1 MFKFEELVLEQL
13 ILELRFENGYLYL
26 DNCGKTFREI
36 IKRYTGIKEETV
48 NVNEAKLVLPED
60 EIFLK
65 FSPTNFNLSQNYPS
79 NLNTVC
85 EFGDF
90 SYEIVM
96 KNFGIDAFTRV
107 GNRFIYTLKVGSVEE
122 ATELLK
128 KTGFFNVSEEKK
140 SKIGATL
147 KDPGVK
153 FTIVRDDGIGYIV
166 NIAYFNRKYEVKL
179 PKPVTAKY
187 DMTKFSETGLTID
200 IDYHTLKPVDRGAL
214 VVSDLLKKNKKNIE
228 FIIKELFN

>member
-1 MFKFEELVLEQL
+1 M
-13 ILELRFENGYLYL
+13 ELRFENGYLYL
-26 DNCGKTFREI
+26 DNCGKTWREI
-36 IKRYTGIKEETV
+36 IKRYPNIREDTV
-48 NVNEAKLVLPED
+48 NVQEAKLVFPEE
-60 EIFLK
+60 EISLK
-65 FSPTNFNLSQNYPS
+65 FSPTNFVLAQNYPS
-79 NLNTVC
+79 SLNPIC
-85 EFGDF
+85 EFGEL
-90 SYEIVM
+90 SYEIAM
-96 KNFGIDAFTRV
+96 KNLGIDAFTRI

-128 KTGFFNVSEEKK
+128 NTGFFNVSEEKK
-140 SKIGATL
+140 AKIGTTL

-153 FTIVRDDGIGYIV
+153 FTIVRDDGIGYVINV
-166 NIAYFNRKYEVKL
+166 AYFSRKYEVKL